1 MNSTDLI
8 AMWVAILVQGFLIG
22 YLMGRIKQ

>member
-8 AMWVAILVQGFLIG
+8 AIWVAILIQGFLIG
-22 YLMGRIKQ
+22 YLMGRSKR

>member
-8 AMWVAILVQGFLIG
+8 AIWVAVLVQGFLIG
-22 YLMGRIKQ
+22 YLMGRSRG